1 MSAPISA
8 SGSLADARS
17 FSPAATLVLVVL
29 GATAVRLAA
38 GALVPLTEDEA
49 YYRLWSMRPAFGYF
63 DHPPMI
69 AWWIWL
75 GRHLVGDSPLGVR
88 LIPTLG
94 TAATS
99 LVVFDLA
106 RLMGLGERTA
116 ARAGIWLNAT
126 ILVGLGGELAVPD
139 VPTALF
145 WTSALWSAF
154 RAINGRGAWW
164 LAAGAAAGLGCLS
177 KYSALFLAPGVLI
190 WLALSADGRRALRT
204 PWPWLAVVIALA
216 IFAPNVAWNA
226 QHGWVTFAK
235 QFGRVR
241 ANGIAPLFLGKLLI
255 DQVVLLNPLI
265 AVFVIMA
272 VRRRTACPLL
282 LVSAP
287 FAAYLVI
294 HSLHAEVQGQWPAP
308 LYPSLMIAAAAAA
321 ENAKGWRLALR
332 TAAARVGSALA
343 ATLLTLL
350 TISPDASLPF
360 REPLAPLRGWMAF
373 AGAVEQ
379 ARTASGAAWIGTPTY
394 GVAAQLAA
402 APRIHAPAIQIYQRE
417 RYTFE
422 TAAERADFARPGLVV
437 VPARNPAGAL
447 LPLCFGKVDAL
458 PPISR
463 GAGDSAASYAIYR
476 VAQPRRDIERIGCQ
490 SALLGPAPAAP

>member
-1 MSAPISA
+1 
-8 SGSLADARS
+8 
-17 FSPAATLVLVVL
+17 
-29 GATAVRLAA
+29 
-38 GALVPLTEDEA
+38 
-49 YYRLWSMRPAFGYF
+49 
-63 DHPPMI
+63 
-69 AWWIWL
+69 
-75 GRHLVGDSPLGVR
+75 
-88 LIPTLG
+88 
-94 TAATS
+94 
-99 LVVFDLA
+99 
-106 RLMGLGERTA
+106 
-116 ARAGIWLNAT
+116 
-126 ILVGLGGELAVPD
+126 
-139 VPTALF
+139 
-145 WTSALWSAF
+145 
-154 RAINGRGAWW
+154 
-164 LAAGAAAGLGCLS
+164 
-177 KYSALFLAPGVLI
+177 
-190 WLALSADGRRALRT
+190 
-204 PWPWLAVVIALA
+204 
-216 IFAPNVAWNA
+216 
-226 QHGWVTFAK
+226 
-235 QFGRVR
+235 
-241 ANGIAPLFLGKLLI
+241 LFLGKLLI
-255 DQVVLLNPLI
+255 DQIVLLNPLI

-272 VRRRTACPLL
+272 VRRRTAWPLL

-350 TISPDASLPF
+350 AISPDAALPF

-490 SALLGPAPAAP
+490 SAQLGPAPAAP